1 MKRREG
7 IEKMVGHFLLKN
19 NMLAERTNIFER
31 DKINWESWVKSLLWH
46 NIVYHKNE
54 YSGCNLMI
62 EPHFSRHYKKGD
74 IVGDVRF
81 LSYYIGVTRPLTW
94 KELALVL
101 GFWKDHLTPDGHDC
115 EICEDREKCH
125 AYFKGDKDQERC
137 SGWMEKHGKP
147 DDEAEYQKFLDNLMN
162 FPTSLEIKMDQ
173 EQMELIMKKF
183 NIKTDE

>member
-31 DKINWESWVKSLLWH
+31 DKINWESWVKSLLWD

-62 EPHFSRHYKKGD
+62 KPWGNHYKKGD
-74 IVGDVRF
+74 IVGDVRI
-81 LSYYIGVTRPLTW
+81 LSYYIGETRPLTW

-101 GFWKDHLTPDGHDC
+101 GLWKDHLTPDGHDC

-147 DDEAEYQKFLDNLMN
+147 DDEAEYQKFLD
-162 FPTSLEIKMDQ
+162 Q